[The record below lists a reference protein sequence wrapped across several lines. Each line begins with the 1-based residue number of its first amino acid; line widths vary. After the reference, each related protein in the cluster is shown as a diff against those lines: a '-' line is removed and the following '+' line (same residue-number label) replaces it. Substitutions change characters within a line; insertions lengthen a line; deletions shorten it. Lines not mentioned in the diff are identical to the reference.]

1 MFSQFIKQY
10 MRNYRIEAENLLTIK
25 DNLKYDA
32 DMIITTLIIELTSQH
47 VGTMECQRL
56 FILNL
61 DREKLVRIHH
71 VFFKM
76 LLRHSIFRAD
86 LHPGNISIAW

>member
-1 MFSQFIKQY
+1 
-10 MRNYRIEAENLLTIK
+10 MRNYRIGAENLLTIK

-32 DMIITTLIIELTSQH
+32 DTIIPTLIMELTSQR

-56 FILNL
+56 LILNL
-61 DREKLVRIHH
+61 DREKLVMRIHH